1 LAGAAVARQAR
12 GGAVSAQ
19 DYRVNAEAR
28 RLLVSRWVDVAALQI
43 GTTNGVIYVLG
54 RLDTTVEDPHKRDDA
69 RQRSVERL
77 LILVSALEKDLRRIR
92 DVRDVV
98 LKFDNL
104 CKRGGRWRAADGSA
118 AIAPAHHVQRHV
130 LRAPRSNDA
139 IELDHDAD
147 EEALP

>member
-1 LAGAAVARQAR
+1 M
-12 GGAVSAQ
+12 SAQ

-28 RLLVSRWVDVAALQI
+28 RLLVSRWVDVSALQI

-54 RLDTTVEDPHKRDDA
+54 RLDTTVEDPGKRDE
-69 RQRSVERL
+69 RRRRTGVGERL

-98 LKFDNL
+98 FKLDNL
-104 CKRGGRWRAADGSA
+104 SKRGGRWRAADGTTTDRR
-118 AIAPAHHVQRHV
+118 IANRERTA
-130 LRAPRSNDA
+130 LRVPPRKHDA
-139 IELDHDAD
+139 LELDHDAE